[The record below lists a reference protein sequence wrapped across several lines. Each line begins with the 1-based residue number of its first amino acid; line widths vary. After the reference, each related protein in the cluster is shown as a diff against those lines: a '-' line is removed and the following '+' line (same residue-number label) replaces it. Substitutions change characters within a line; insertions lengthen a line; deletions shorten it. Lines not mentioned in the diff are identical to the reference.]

1 MPGPRPARLVQ
12 AALRCY
18 PPRWRSRH
26 EDEAAELAALLMRDG
41 VRVRSIACS
50 YFLGAARAR
59 LAPGP
64 RRRLGVAVGTLLVAA
79 GSLGIP
85 LALLSSSAPAS
96 AASVIRA
103 RITNP
108 ADAAGQLQSLLRSRH
123 FHITVTQEPV
133 SPSLVGS
140 IIDPGVKE
148 PAANGAGIVGA
159 ITGPCAGGARGCVD
173 GIVLPA
179 RFTGSARIVVGR
191 AAKPGERY
199 AAAADIF
206 RPGEMLHCSAVLGES
221 VRQALPALES
231 LHVKIAWETGGGK
244 AARWPASLGRYYVAG
259 GTARSAGSLVIRIA
273 ARNPAPGDSAGNR
286 GPRC

>member
-1 MPGPRPARLVQ
+1 MPGSRPARLVE

-18 PPRWRSRH
+18 PSRWRSRH
-26 EDEAAELAALLMRDG
+26 GDEAVELAALLMRDG
-41 VRVRSIACS
+41 VPVRSIACS
-50 YFLGAARAR
+50 YFMGAARAR
-59 LAPGP
+59 LAAGP
-64 RRRLGVAVGTLLVAA
+64 RRRLGVAAGTLLVAA
-79 GSLGIP
+79 GALGVP

-96 AASVIRA
+96 AASVIRV

-108 ADAAGQLQSLLRSRH
+108 GDAAGQLASLLRSRH
-123 FHITVTQEPV
+123 LHFTVTQEPV

-140 IIDPGVKE
+140 IIDPGIR
-148 PAANGAGIVGA
+148 GGSSSDTGIVSE

-173 GIVLPA
+173 GVVLSV

-206 RPGEMLHCSAVLGES
+206 RPGEMLQCSALLGES

-231 LHVKIAWETGGGK
+231 LHVKIAWKTGNGK
-244 AARWPASLGRYYVAG
+244 PAHRAVPMGRYYIAG
-259 GTARSAGSLVIRIA
+259 GTARSADSIAIRIA
-273 ARNPAPGDSAGNR
+273 AKDPAPGNPAGDH
-286 GPRC
+286 GRC